1 MKIAVLGPSA
11 PYRGGI
17 AHHNN
22 MLVRSLRERGHD
34 VDMITFSRQYPAF
47 LYPGAFQEER
57 GREFEDI
64 AAERLLDS
72 MNPLGWR
79 RVAAEISGRDY
90 DLVINRFWIP
100 LFGYMFGSIARRLG
114 GGSSGG
120 RVLTVVDNLLPHESR
135 PGDRWLT
142 RFQFRYCNGVIT
154 QSGTVSRQF
163 AEQFPEI
170 PEILIP
176 HPVYEHFGRSI
187 GRDAARRQIGIGEG
201 PVLLFFGFVRK
212 YKGLD
217 LLLEGMPAILERV
230 PDVRLLVVGEY
241 FDDQSEYSRIID
253 RLGIASQ
260 VDIVDRYI
268 PNEEVP
274 VWFSAADLLV
284 LPYRSA
290 TNSGIVQIGYNF
302 SLPSIVT
309 DVGSLSEVVVDGHS
323 GIVVPDAA
331 PDTLA
336 DAVARGLQEGMLEC
350 LREGIKEERKKYTWS
365 EFARRLEEFA
375 GIVIPEPES
384 HE

>member
-22 MLVRSLRERGHD
+22 MLVRSLRERGHV

-64 AAERLLDS
+64 RAERLLDS
-72 MNPLGWR
+72 MNPFGWR
-79 RVAAEISGRDY
+79 RVAAEIAGRDY

-100 LFGYMFGSIARRLG
+100 LFGYMFGTIARRLG
-114 GGSSGG
+114 GGTRGG
-120 RVLTVVDNLLPHESR
+120 RVLTIVDNLLPHESR

-142 RFQFRYCNGVIT
+142 RFQFRYCNGAIT

-170 PEILIP
+170 PEGLIP
-176 HPVYEHFGRSI
+176 HPVYEHFGKPIR
-187 GRDAARRQIGIGEG
+187 RDVARRQIGIGEG

-217 LLLEGMPAILERV
+217 LLLEAMPAILGRV
-230 PDVRLLVVGEY
+230 PEVRLLVVGEY

-253 RLGIASQ
+253 RLGIATH
-260 VDIVDRYI
+260 VDVVDRYI

-323 GIVVPDAA
+323 GIVVPDAS

-336 DAVARGLQEGMLEC
+336 DAVARGLQEGMPER
-350 LREGIKEERKKYTWS
+350 LREGIAEERKKYTWS

-375 GIVIPEPES
+375 GRVVSEPRSPE
-384 HE
+384 